1 MMSQTM
7 VRITC
12 PNCRRPFAAPL
23 EQVLDV
29 EVDPSAKARLLS
41 GQVNFVVC
49 PHCGA
54 GGAVNLPFL
63 YHDPSKELAF
73 VFLPMEAGQT
83 DLERQQVIG
92 ALSKA
97 VMNQLPPEQRKSYLL
112 NPKVFFSYESLVK
125 AVLEADGI
133 TEEVLEARRARSE
146 LLRKFLDAASE
157 EERIA
162 LIEENE
168 SLLDDDFFRVLSAT
182 LMDLEAMGV
191 QDVVQRLREVQQLLF
206 ERTAVGRRLAARAE
220 ALRAL
225 SEQPTR
231 EKLLELLIEH
241 EDRETR
247 EALVTF
253 GQPLVDYFF
262 FQTLTQRIEEAG
274 DEEERK
280 RLETIRQQ
288 VMEVR
293 QKLQDQARQVV
304 ESKVALVRDLL
315 ATERPELLARRR
327 LADLDE
333 LFFSVLGAEIER
345 AQREGD
351 RETASRLEGIWKLT
365 MDLIR
370 EQVPPQIVLLTAV
383 LEAKEVEEVRQTLE
397 DNRPLVD
404 ESFLQLLEQVE
415 QQLRE
420 GGDEQAAERAA
431 IALEVARSMVEA
443 KPKEEKKP
451 PEKKPPSGLEIARR

>member
-1 MMSQTM
+1 M
-7 VRITC
+7 
-12 PNCRRPFAAPL
+12 
-23 EQVLDV
+23 DV

-54 GGAVNLPFL
+54 GGMVNLPFL

-73 VFLPMEAGQT
+73 VFLPMEAGRT

-92 ALSKA
+92 TLSKA
-97 VMNQLPPEQRKSYLL
+97 VMNQLPPEQRKGYLL
-112 NPKVFFSYESLVK
+112 NPKVFFSYDSLVK
-125 AVLEADGI
+125 AVLEADGV

-146 LLRKFLDAASE
+146 LLRKFLDAKSE

-168 SLLDDDFFRVLSAT
+168 ALLDNDFFRILSAT
-182 LMDLEAMGV
+182 LMDLEAMGA
-191 QDVVQRLREVQQLLF
+191 QEVVQRLREVQQLLF
-206 ERTAVGRRLAARAE
+206 ERTALGRRLAARAE
-220 ALRAL
+220 ALQAL
-225 SEQPTR
+225 SDQPTR
-231 EKLLELLIEH
+231 EKLLDLLIEH
-241 EDRETR
+241 EDPETR

-262 FQTLTQRIEEAG
+262 FQALTQRIEGAK

-280 RLETIRQQ
+280 RLEAIRQQ

-293 QKLQDQARQVV
+293 QRLKDQARQVV
-304 ESKVALVRDLL
+304 ESKIALVHDLL

-327 LADLDE
+327 LTDLDE

-345 AQREGD
+345 AQQEGD
-351 RETASRLEGIWKLT
+351 QETATRLENLWKLT

-370 EQVPPQIVLLTAV
+370 AQVPPQIALLTAV
-383 LEAKEVEEVRQTLE
+383 LEAKETAEVRRILE
-397 DNRPLVD
+397 DNRALLDPV
-404 ESFLQLLEQVE
+404 FLQLLEEVE
-415 QQLRE
+415 RQLRE
-420 GGDEQAAERAA
+420 GGDQRAA
-431 IALEVARSMVEA
+431 DRAAAALAVARSMVEEA
-443 KPKEEKKP
+443 SQEREEPSKKEPPKGRP
-451 PEKKPPSGLEIARR
+451 PGGLEIARR

>member
-1 MMSQTM
+1 MVQAM

-12 PNCRRPFAAPL
+12 PNCRRPFTAPL

-54 GGAVNLPFL
+54 GGAVSLPFL

-73 VFLPMEAGQT
+73 VFLPMEAGRT

-112 NPKVFFSYESLVK
+112 NPKVFFSYDSLVK

-133 TEEVLEARRARSE
+133 TEEMLEARKARSE
-146 LLRKFLDAASE
+146 LLRKFLEAKDE

-168 SLLDDDFFRVLSAT
+168 SLLDEDFFRILSAT
-182 LMDLEAMGV
+182 LLDLEAMGV
-191 QDVVQRLREVQQLLF
+191 QDVVQRLQEVRQLLF
-206 ERTAVGRRLAARAE
+206 ERTPVGRRLAARAE
-220 ALRAL
+220 ALQVL
-225 SEQPTR
+225 SDEPTR
-231 EKLLELLIEH
+231 EKLLDLLIQH
-241 EDRETR
+241 EDPATR
-247 EALVTF
+247 EALLIF

-262 FQTLTQRIEEAG
+262 FQTLTQRIEEAK
-274 DEEERK
+274 DEQERE
-280 RLETIRQQ
+280 RLEAIRRQA
-288 VMEVR
+288 VEVR
-293 QKLQDQARQVV
+293 QELQEQAKQVV

-315 ATERPELLARRR
+315 ETERPELLARRR

-351 RETASRLEGIWKLT
+351 QETAARLEEIWKLT

-370 EQVPPQIVLLTAV
+370 AQVPPQVTLLTRV
-383 LEAKEVEEVRQTLE
+383 LEAKGVEEVRRVLE
-397 DNRPLVD
+397 ENRSLVD
-404 ESFLQLLEQVE
+404 QAFLQLLEQIG

-420 GGDEQAAERAA
+420 GGDAEAAERAA
-431 IALEVARSMVEA
+431 IALEVARPMVESG
-443 KPKEEKKP
+443 PKEEKKP
-451 PEKKPPSGLEIARR
+451 PEKKPPGGLEIARR